1 MEMIPCLNGYNPGI
15 QPVKSTGGSLA
26 IYTDLAMLLENDGIF
41 KNWGLRKKKKKKQ
54 LRSAFSL
61 F

>member
-41 KNWGLRKKKKKKQ
+41 QN
-54 LRSAFSL
+54 
-61 F
+61 